1 MDGKQI
7 VKLAVDL
14 AAGGITADANKDR
27 YGEGVLSA
35 VLAISG
41 GAIAGIAVN
50 TALDVLDD
58 HTGIV
63 GDIGSVVDDVIGTF
77 KLW

>member
-7 VKLAVDL
+7 VKLAADL
-14 AAGGITADANKDR
+14 AAGTVTANAIRDH

-50 TALDVLDD
+50 KALDVLDD

-63 GDIGSVVDDVIGTF
+63 SDLGGVVDDIVDTF
-77 KLW
+77 KFW

>member
-7 VKLAVDL
+7 IKLAADL
-14 AAGGITADANKDR
+14 AAGGITANAIRDH

-35 VLAISG
+35 VLSISG

-50 TALDVLDD
+50 KALDVLDD

-63 GDIGSVVDDVIGTF
+63 SDLGSVVDDVVDTF
-77 KLW
+77 KFW

>member
-1 MDGKQI
+1 MNGKDI
-7 VKLAVDL
+7 VKLAADL
-14 AAGGITADANKDR
+14 AAGGITANAIRDH

-50 TALDVLDD
+50 KALDVLDD

-63 GDIGSVVDDVIGTF
+63 GDLGSVVDDVIGTF

>member
-1 MDGKQI
+1 MNGKDI
-7 VKLAVDL
+7 IKLAADL
-14 AAGGITADANKDR
+14 AAGGITANAIRDH

-50 TALDVLDD
+50 KALDVLDD

-63 GDIGSVVDDVIGTF
+63 SDLGSVVDDVVDTF
-77 KLW
+77 KFW